1 MAKNATIIPN
11 AIPPNIPPAMAA
23 AFGGVLRLSS
33 FAIALVGMEAP
44 VAVLVA
50 PGAPVETGGAVL
62 VRVMPPTTKEDERG
76 SEAEE
81 GTSAKTPVPGVAI
94 FTVVSSGWVRINA
107 STLIELVDV
116 SLVLVTVMVYVSVIS
131 SLSLLKRTA
140 CARVS
145 IGRYASDCTV
155 IRLPC
160 WGWRVIGMKAGEG
173 KSLMPYPT

>member
-1 MAKNATIIPN
+1 MAKNATMIPN

-23 AFGGVLRLSS
+23 AFGEVLRLSS
-33 FAIALVGMEAP
+33 FAIGLVGMEVP

-50 PGAPVETGGAVL
+50 PIETGGAIL
-62 VRVMPPTTKEDERG
+62 VRVTPPATKEDESG
-76 SEAEE
+76 SEAEA
-81 GTSAKTPVPGVAI
+81 GTSAETPVPRVAI

-107 STLIELVDV
+107 STLIELLDV
-116 SLVLVTVMVYVSVIS
+116 SLVLVTVIVYVSVIS

-145 IGRYASDCTV
+145 EGRYASDCTV
-155 IRLPC
+155 IRLPR